1 MPPLWKPTQIQGRTG
16 ARLAIATILCGPIA
30 GVATIMLISVIMML
44 MSLGSGYA
52 SFLPWEYILS
62 GGFFGAVIG
71 WPAMLLFG
79 LPAHALLYR
88 RRSYK
93 LGGYL
98 LAGTILGLLAT
109 LFLALIQA
117 TAFRGG
123 GTTDWLMSGAW
134 FGVVLVLASVA
145 AASVF
150 WFIRRPDRDMP
161 APEKLAA
168 TFE

>member
-1 MPPLWKPTQIQGRTG
+1 MPPLWKANQIQGQTG
-16 ARLAIATILCGPIA
+16 GRLAIAAILCGPLA
-30 GVATIMLISVIMML
+30 GMAIILLIGIITLL
-44 MSLGSGYA
+44 MSIGSGYT
-52 SFLPWEYILS
+52 SFMPVSVIL
-62 GGFFGAVIG
+62 GGAVFGAVIG

-79 LPAHALLYR
+79 LPAHAVLYR
-88 RRSYK
+88 RRSHK

-98 LAGTILGLLAT
+98 LAGAILGLLAT
-109 LFLALIQA
+109 AVLGLLQA
-117 TAFRGG
+117 TAFGAGG
-123 GTTDWLMSGAW
+123 MGVLATGLW

-150 WFIRRPDRDMP
+150 WFIRRPDRDVP